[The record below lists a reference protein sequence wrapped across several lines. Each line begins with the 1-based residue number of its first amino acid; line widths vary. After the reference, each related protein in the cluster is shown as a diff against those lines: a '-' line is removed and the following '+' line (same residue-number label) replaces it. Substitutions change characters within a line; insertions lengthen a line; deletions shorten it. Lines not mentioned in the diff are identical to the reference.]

1 MEPTTVTTI
10 VLVLFA
16 ICLVGMGLR
25 NLFGSWEPIFRRAT
39 PEQQR
44 SNAEIEAAVLQM
56 RRAIEDYERG
66 QRSL

>member
-10 VLVLFA
+10 VMIIFA
-16 ICLVGMGLR
+16 TAVIAMGLR
-25 NLFGSWEPIFRRAT
+25 NLFGSWEPVVRRAV
-39 PEQQR
+39 PEQR
-44 SNAEIEAAVLQM
+44 TEAEIEAAVLQM